1 MMVLNNQQEFMMS
14 NRKGATRF
22 TEAANT
28 AVLNELSWDDTQDFD
43 FAGRG
48 FVASLNEPIITD
60 TNGRSVWELNGYPFL
75 EEETAPL
82 TVNPSL
88 WRQSRLLALY
98 HGLFKVTDGVYQ
110 IRGFDLS
117 VMSIV
122 ETSTGYVVID
132 PLISAET
139 ARAGM
144 ELVYRHVGQKAVV
157 AVIYTHSHVDH
168 WGGVKG
174 VISEADVKAGK
185 IKVIAPEHFLEY
197 AISENII
204 AGNVMSRR
212 GSYMYGNVL
221 PKDVKGQVGAGL
233 GQTTSNGLITLIQP
247 TDSITETGQKM
258 AVDGLE
264 IEFQLTPDTEAPAEM
279 NFLFPQYRALCM
291 AENCTHNMHNLYTL
305 RGAQVR
311 DPKAWAHFIDEAID
325 RFAGRYDLIFAS
337 HHWPTWGADACVE
350 FLKKQ
355 RDMYKYLHDETLRLA
370 NQGYTMLE
378 IPEIIQLP
386 AELFR
391 AWYNRGYYGSINHN
405 VKSIYQRYL
414 GFFDGNPANLHP
426 LPPQEAA
433 KNYVDFMGGA
443 ESLLAKARQSFAEG
457 NYRWV
462 AQVVNH
468 LVFADPDNQEARA
481 LQADALEQLGY
492 QAESGPWRNFYLSGA
507 KELRDG
513 VMDLPVPKAGAP
525 DAVTATPLD
534 MFFDLLAVRLI
545 GPKAEDKVITVN
557 ANFTDINEQYV
568 LAVENGVLNYA
579 KGRQADE
586 ADATLTTTRAA
597 LDQIALGEARLV
609 DKLAAGEAKV
619 EGSQEKLIEFLS
631 LMDNF
636 EFWFNIVTP

>member
-1 MMVLNNQQEFMMS
+1 MAKQKDAS
-14 NRKGATRF
+14 NF
-22 TEAANT
+22 TEAANKGLLT
-28 AVLNELSWDDTQDFD
+28 ELNWDDTQDFE
-43 FAGRG
+43 FASRG
-48 FVASLNEPIITD
+48 FIASLTEPTITD
-60 TNGRSVWELNGYPFL
+60 ANGQPIWDVHAYPFL
-75 EEETAPL
+75 TEETAPP

-98 HGLFKVTDGVYQ
+98 HGLFKVTEGVYQ

-117 VMSIV
+117 VMSII
-122 ETSTGYVVID
+122 ETDSGYVVVD
-132 PLISAET
+132 PLLSAPT
-139 ARAGM
+139 AKAGM
-144 ELVYRHVGQKAVV
+144 ELVYQHVGQKPIK

-174 VISEADVKAGK
+174 IISEADVKAGN
-185 IKVIAPEHFLEY
+185 IKVIAPEHFLEH

-212 GSYMYGNVL
+212 ASYMYGNLL

-233 GQTTSNGLITLIQP
+233 GQTTSTGLITLIEP
-247 TDSITETGQKM
+247 TDYVTETGQIII
-258 AVDGLE
+258 VDGLD
-264 IEFQLTPDTEAPAEM
+264 IEFQLTPNTEAPAEM
-279 NFLFPQYRALCM
+279 NFLFPKYRALCM

-311 DPKAWAHFIDEAID
+311 DPKAWAHYIDEAIEF
-325 RFAGRYDLIFAS
+325 FAGRYDVIFAS
-337 HHWPTWGADACVE
+337 HHWPTWEQEACVD

-386 AELFR
+386 PELFR

-426 LPPQEAA
+426 LPPEEAA
-433 KNYVDFMGGA
+433 NNYVEFMGGA
-443 ESLLAKARQSFAEG
+443 EAVLAKARQSFDAG

-468 LVFADPDNQEARA
+468 LVFADPDNQKARA

-513 VMDLPVPKAGAP
+513 VLDLPAPKTASP
-525 DAVTATPLD
+525 DTVRATPLD

-545 GPKAEDKVITVN
+545 GPKAEGKTIILN
-557 ANFTDINEQYV
+557 ANFTDINEQYLLV
-568 LAVENGVLNYA
+568 VENGVLNYV
-579 KGRQADE
+579 KGKQSDQADT
-586 ADATLTTTRAA
+586 TLTMSRTA
-597 LDQIALGEARLV
+597 LDEILMGEANLT
-609 DKLAAGEAKV
+609 DKLAAGEAKI
-619 EGSQEKLIEFLS
+619 EGSQEKLVEFLS
-631 LMDNF
+631 LMDTF

>member
-1 MMVLNNQQEFMMS
+1 LIMPNQ
-14 NRKGATRF
+14 KDATRF
-22 TEAANT
+22 TEGANK
-28 AVLNELSWDDTQDFD
+28 ALLNELSWDDTQDFEL
-43 FAGRG
+43 ASRG
-48 FVASLNEPIITD
+48 FIASLDDPVITD
-60 TNGRSVWELNGYPFL
+60 ANGRPVWDLNAYPFL
-75 EEETAPL
+75 EDEAAPPS
-82 TVNPSL
+82 VNPSL
-88 WRQSRLLALY
+88 WRQSRLNALY
-98 HGLFKVTDGVYQ
+98 HGLFKVTEGIYQ
-110 IRGFDLS
+110 IRNFDLS
-117 VMSIV
+117 VMSII
-122 ETSTGYVVID
+122 ETDTGYVVVD

-139 ARAGM
+139 ARTGM
-144 ELVYRHVGQKAVV
+144 GLIYRHVGQKPIV

-174 VISEADVKAGK
+174 VISEADVEAGK
-185 IKVIAPEHFLEY
+185 VKVIAPEHFLEY

-212 GSYMYGNVL
+212 ATYMYGNLL

-233 GQTTSNGLITLIQP
+233 GQTTSSGLVTLIEP
-247 TDSITETGQKM
+247 TDYITETGQIM
-258 AVDGLE
+258 TVDGLE
-264 IEFQLTPDTEAPAEM
+264 IEFQLTPNTEAPAEM
-279 NFLFPQYRALCM
+279 NFLFPKYQALCM
-291 AENCTHNMHNLYTL
+291 AENCTHTMHNLYTL

-311 DPKAWAHFIDEAID
+311 DSKAWSYFIDEAINH
-325 RFAGRYDLIFAS
+325 FTGRYDVIFAS
-337 HHWPTWGADACVE
+337 HHWPTWGADTGVD

-386 AELFR
+386 AELFQ

-405 VKSIYQRYL
+405 VKAIYQRYL

-433 KNYVDFMGGA
+433 KQYVDFMGGA
-443 ESLLAKARQSFAEG
+443 ETMLAKSRQSFAEG

-468 LVFADPDNQEARA
+468 LVFAYPDNQEARA

-513 VMDLPVPKAGAP
+513 VMDLPAP
-525 DAVTATPLD
+525 QSGTKDVIRTTPLD

-545 GPKAEDKVITVN
+545 GPKAESKVITLNTV
-557 ANFTDINEQYV
+557 FTDINEQY
-568 LAVENGVLNYA
+568 LLTVENGVLDYT
-579 KGRQADE
+579 KGKQAD
-586 ADATLTTTRAA
+586 
-597 LDQIALGEARLV
+597 
-609 DKLAAGEAKV
+609 
-619 EGSQEKLIEFLS
+619 
-631 LMDNF
+631 
-636 EFWFNIVTP
+636 

>member
-1 MMVLNNQQEFMMS
+1 MTS
-14 NRKGATRF
+14 NRKDATRF

-75 EEETAPL
+75 EEETAPP

-122 ETSTGYVVID
+122 ETGPGYVVID

-258 AVDGLE
+258 TVDGLE

-279 NFLFPQYRALCM
+279 NFLFPSTGRSAWPKTALTI
-291 AENCTHNMHNLYTL
+291 CTTFT
-305 RGAQVR
+305 
-311 DPKAWAHFIDEAID
+311 PC
-325 RFAGRYDLIFAS
+325 AGRKCATPKRGRTLLMRPSIASPAEYDLIFAS
-337 HHWPTWGADACVE
+337 HHWPTWGVDACVE

-370 NQGYTMLE
+370 NHGYTMLE

-391 AWYNRGYYGSINHN
+391 AGTTEGIT
-405 VKSIYQRYL
+405 
-414 GFFDGNPANLHP
+414 
-426 LPPQEAA
+426 AA
-433 KNYVDFMGGA
+433 
-443 ESLLAKARQSFAEG
+443 S
-457 NYRWV
+457 
-462 AQVVNH
+462 
-468 LVFADPDNQEARA
+468 
-481 LQADALEQLGY
+481 
-492 QAESGPWRNFYLSGA
+492 
-507 KELRDG
+507 
-513 VMDLPVPKAGAP
+513 
-525 DAVTATPLD
+525 T
-534 MFFDLLAVRLI
+534 
-545 GPKAEDKVITVN
+545 IT
-557 ANFTDINEQYV
+557 
-568 LAVENGVLNYA
+568 
-579 KGRQADE
+579 
-586 ADATLTTTRAA
+586 
-597 LDQIALGEARLV
+597 
-609 DKLAAGEAKV
+609 
-619 EGSQEKLIEFLS
+619 
-631 LMDNF
+631 
-636 EFWFNIVTP
+636 